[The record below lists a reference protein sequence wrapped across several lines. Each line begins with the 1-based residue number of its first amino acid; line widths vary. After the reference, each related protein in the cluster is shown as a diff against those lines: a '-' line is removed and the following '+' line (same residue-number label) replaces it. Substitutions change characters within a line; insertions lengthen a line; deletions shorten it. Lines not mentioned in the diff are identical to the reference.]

1 MLEKTRKFR
10 DAIKNIDFTLIA
22 LTVLTAVFG
31 IVMISSAGGDG
42 AVRYVIVQSAAL
54 VLGLIGVVIISILD
68 YDYLARLSKYIYAAC
83 IILLVLVLIPGLG
96 RVQNGARS
104 WFVFG
109 PVSFQPAELVKIGF
123 VITFSK
129 HLSEVG
135 SGLNEPKNMWKVALH
150 PAALCILM
158 LLQPDFGTVVVFVM
172 MALAMLFMAKISW
185 KYLAGAFG
193 ALLAALNNI
202 KRIG

>member
-68 YDYLARLSKYIYAAC
+68 YDYLARLSKNIFMRHVSYY
-83 IILLVLVLIPGLG
+83 
-96 RVQNGARS
+96 
-104 WFVFG
+104 WF
-109 PVSFQPAELVKIGF
+109 
-123 VITFSK
+123 
-129 HLSEVG
+129 
-135 SGLNEPKNMWKVALH
+135 
-150 PAALCILM
+150 
-158 LLQPDFGTVVVFVM
+158 
-172 MALAMLFMAKISW
+172 
-185 KYLAGAFG
+185 
-193 ALLAALNNI
+193 
-202 KRIG
+202 

>member
-83 IILLVLVLIPGLG
+83 IILLV
-96 RVQNGARS
+96 
-104 WFVFG
+104 
-109 PVSFQPAELVKIGF
+109 
-123 VITFSK
+123 ITFSK

-150 PAALCILM
+150 PAALCIF
-158 LLQPDFGTVVVFVM
+158 DVD
-172 MALAMLFMAKISW
+172 S
-185 KYLAGAFG
+185 AGFRNGCSICDDG
-193 ALLAALNNI
+193 AGYAVLWQKSAGSI
-202 KRIG
+202 

>member
-104 WFVFG
+104 WFVLG
-109 PVSFQPAELVKIGF
+109 PVSFQPAELVLTAPCRNRTGRYGYIWGCSASANRLSARF
-123 VITFSK
+123 RTRSGQSDPRCHRTLWCNQVPYCVRLFSR
-129 HLSEVG
+129 SYR
-135 SGLNEPKNMWKVALH
+135 STYSQNF
-150 PAALCILM
+150 C
-158 LLQPDFGTVVVFVM
+158 LLYTSPSPRD
-172 MALAMLFMAKISW
+172 A
-185 KYLAGAFG
+185 
-193 ALLAALNNI
+193 
-202 KRIG
+202 